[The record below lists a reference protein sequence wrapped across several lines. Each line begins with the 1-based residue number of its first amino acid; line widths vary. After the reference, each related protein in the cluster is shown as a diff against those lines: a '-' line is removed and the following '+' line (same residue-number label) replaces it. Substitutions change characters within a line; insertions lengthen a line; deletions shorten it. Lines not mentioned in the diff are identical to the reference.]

1 MKEKIRKNKYIQRV
15 FYGSKK
21 DLKNRYIWT
30 CITITLTFILS
41 SILLEITIHNSP
53 RMIPSMIG
61 VFFGLLAFFFLPNIQ
76 FQKKKKRHKLSKLDE
91 EFLREQEQ
99 A

>member
-15 FYGSKK
+15 FYSSKK
-21 DLKNRYIWT
+21 DLRNRYIWT
-30 CITITLTFILS
+30 CIVIILTFTLS
-41 SILLEITIHNSP
+41 SVLLEVTIHNSP
-53 RMIPSMIG
+53 RIISSMVG
-61 VFFGLLAFFFLPNIQ
+61 AFFGLLAFLFLPNIQ

-99 A
+99 E